1 MNNQWQ
7 FRIDPWLCSLL
18 LAVIAYGLI
27 VLYSAGGEVL
37 VKKQA
42 VRLTIGFVAFLIIAQ
57 IKPER
62 FELFTPYVFVF
73 SLLLLF
79 AVFVFG
85 SESKGAKRW
94 LQLGIR
100 FQPSELAKIS
110 IPLMLA
116 WLLRF
121 RSLPPDLKTLG
132 LALVFILVPVSLVYK
147 QPDLGTS
154 ILILISG
161 AFVIF
166 LAGLS
171 WKIITAGVI
180 GAIAST
186 PILWYFMHDYQKSR
200 VLQFFNPN
208 DDPLNSGWNIIQSK
222 IAIGSGGMFGKG
234 WLSGTQTQLDFL
246 PEHSTDFILS
256 VLAEEFGFVGVL
268 ILFAL
273 YLMIIVRCF
282 IIAQNAKNTYN
293 RLICGALTMTFFVY
307 VFINAGMISG
317 MLPVV
322 GIPLPLISYGGTS
335 ALTLMASFGIIM
347 SVHTHKKLIQQ

>member
-1 MNNQWQ
+1 MNSQWR
-7 FRIDPWLCSLL
+7 FRIDPWLTGLL
-18 LAVIAYGLI
+18 LAVLTYGLV

-37 VKKQA
+37 VKKQI
-42 VRLTIGFVAFLIIAQ
+42 VRLTIGLVAMLIIAQ

-62 FELFTPYVFVF
+62 FELFTPYVYALSVMLLVAVVF
-73 SLLLLF
+73 IGF
-79 AVFVFG
+79 
-85 SESKGAKRW
+85 ESKGAKRW
-94 LQLGIR
+94 IDLGIS

-116 WLLRF
+116 WLF
-121 RSLPPDLKTLG
+121 RYRALPPDFSTLS
-132 LALVFILVPVSLVYK
+132 LALLLIMAPVALVYL

-171 WKIITAGVI
+171 WKVITLGIA

-186 PILWYFMHDYQKSR
+186 PVLWHFMHDYQKSR
-200 VLQFFNPN
+200 VLCFFNPG
-208 DDPLNSGWNIIQSK
+208 DDPLHTGWNIIQSK
-222 IAIGSGGMFGKG
+222 IAIGSGGIFGKG

-256 VLAEEFGFVGVL
+256 VLAEEFGFIGVL
-268 ILFAL
+268 ILFTL

>member
-1 MNNQWQ
+1 MRNRWH
-7 FRIDPWLCSLL
+7 FRIDPWLVSLL
-18 LAVIAYGLI
+18 LAVIAYGLV

-37 VKKQA
+37 VKKQM
-42 VRLTIGFVAFLIIAQ
+42 VRLAIGFTAMLIIAQ

-62 FELFTPYVFVF
+62 FELFTPYVYALSVM
-73 SLLLLF
+73 LLM
-79 AVFVFG
+79 AVFVIGF
-85 SESKGAKRW
+85 ESKGARRW
-94 LQLGIR
+94 LDLGIS

-116 WLLRF
+116 WLF
-121 RSLPPDLKTLG
+121 RYRPLPPDLFTLTQ
-132 LALVFILVPVSLVYK
+132 ALLLILIPVSMVYL

-161 AFVIF
+161 VFVIF

-171 WKIITAGVI
+171 WKIITVGAI
-180 GAIAST
+180 GAIASM
-186 PILWYFMHDYQKSR
+186 PILWHFMHEYQKNR
-200 VLQFFNPN
+200 VLRFFNPG
-208 DDPLNSGWNIIQSK
+208 DDPLNTGWNIIQSK
-222 IAIGSGGMFGKG
+222 IAIGSGGLFGKG
-234 WLSGTQTQLDFL
+234 WQEGTQTQLDFL

-256 VLAEEFGFVGVL
+256 VLAEEFGFMGVA
-268 ILFAL
+268 ILFTL

-282 IIAQNAKNTYN
+282 VIAQNAKNTYN

-322 GIPLPLISYGGTS
+322 GIPLPLVSYGGTS